1 MRERES
7 LNDSSK
13 HELFVKMYLLRAF
26 SDKDKRAEK
35 IPRRH
40 ILWSKNH
47 FDRYPKI
54 YLFKQARFLLEGL
67 G

>member
-35 IPRRH
+35 
-40 ILWSKNH
+40 NT
-47 FDRYPKI
+47 
-54 YLFKQARFLLEGL
+54 
-67 G
+67 

>member
-1 MRERES
+1 
-7 LNDSSK
+7 
-13 HELFVKMYLLRAF
+13 MYLLRAF
-26 SDKDKRAEK
+26 SDKDKLAEK

-47 FDRYPKI
+47 YDRYPKV